1 MTQAAPQARSPMA
14 WVVKVALMV
23 APLMLVFSAISD
35 LPFLK
40 TGKFGGHIVGR
51 DFLNYWSGS
60 RLFLSGRLSTL
71 YDPAAYSA
79 YLRHSWGEGFGALSF
94 SYPPTLL
101 PFISW
106 LGLFPYGVALV
117 VWSLLGA
124 GLLIAAGWPYT
135 KRPPILIA
143 LLLAPAVLVCLDD
156 GQNGLIFSAV
166 LVAALRWLDRKP
178 VLAGVLIGL
187 LTVKPQ
193 LGLLIPVALICAGRW
208 KTVGVA
214 AATTVVLLAV
224 SVIVVGAEPWLLYIH
239 KTIPYQGLLYR
250 GDGMWRAMTPSPAI
264 ATVVAGGAWPLAW
277 SVQLVVSLAMALLVA
292 VLFLGRQGGREIGAV
307 DRIVLIAA
315 TFLATPYGFNYDM
328 PALALCLLLASVA
341 APERDASPAWRW
353 GGALLWATPVLM
365 VVTSLWGLS
374 SGHGWPPV
382 GTLALASGLGL
393 IVWATRHETLASDAS
408 PAWLR
413 TFARRLTFSRGDPEV
428 P

>member
-1 MTQAAPQARSPMA
+1 MTQAAPETRKPTP

-35 LPFLK
+35 LPFLQ
-40 TGKFGGHIVGR
+40 TGKYGGHIAGR

-60 RLFLSGRLSTL
+60 RLLLSGRLSTL

-106 LGLFPYGVALV
+106 LGLFPYGVALTL
-117 VWSLLGA
+117 WSLLGS

-135 KRPPILIA
+135 KRPLILIA

-156 GQNGLIFSAV
+156 GQNGLIFGAAV
-166 LVAALRWLDRKP
+166 VAALRWLDRKP
-178 VLAGVLIGL
+178 VLAGVLMGL

-193 LGLLIPVALICAGRW
+193 LGILIPIALVCAGRW
-208 KTVGVA
+208 KTFG
-214 AATTVVLLAV
+214 AATATAILLLAV
-224 SVIVVGAEPWLLYIH
+224 SFIVAGVEPWLLYID
-239 KTIPYQGLLYR
+239 KAIPYQGLLYR

-277 SVQLVVSLAMALLVA
+277 AVQLLFSIAMALLVA
-292 VLFLGRQGGREIGAV
+292 VLFLGRRRGRDIGAV

-328 PALALCLLLASVA
+328 PALALCLLLAGVTK
-341 APERDASPAWRW
+341 PDLDTSPAWRW
-353 GGALLWATPVLM
+353 GAALLWATPVLM
-365 VVTSLWGLS
+365 VVTSLWGLKT
-374 SGHGWPPV
+374 GHGWPPV
-382 GTLALASGLGL
+382 GTIAMAAGLGL
-393 IVWATRHETLASDAS
+393 IVWAARRETFASGAS
-408 PAWLR
+408 PTWLA
-413 TFARRLTFSRGDPEV
+413 TMMRRLTSWPAGPAA